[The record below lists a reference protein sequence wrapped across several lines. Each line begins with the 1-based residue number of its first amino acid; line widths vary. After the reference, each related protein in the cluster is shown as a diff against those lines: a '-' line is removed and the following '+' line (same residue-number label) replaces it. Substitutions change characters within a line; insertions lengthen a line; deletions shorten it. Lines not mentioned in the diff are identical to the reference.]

1 MDYRNILL
9 EIDEGVAF
17 IKINRPKALNALNQ
31 ELLLELIAAFQ
42 GLDKDENIRVVI
54 LSGEGKAFV
63 AGADLKEM
71 MNMSSPEARRFSE
84 TGQAL
89 MEIMGN
95 SGKPII
101 AAVDGFALGGGM
113 ELAMACDFIF
123 ASDKAKFGQ
132 PEINLGLIPGF
143 GGTQRLSRLIG
154 KSRAKELIFTGE
166 MISGQEA
173 KELGIVNKV
182 FPTEELFNEVRKVAA
197 GIASKGALSLR
208 LAKSAIDSGYD
219 VDLTNGCH
227 MERDSFALCF
237 SHQDQKEGIGAF
249 LGKRKPKFT
258 SK

>member
-1 MDYRNILL
+1 MDYKNILL
-9 EIDEGVAF
+9 EIDERVAF

-31 ELLLELIAAFQ
+31 EMLLELIAAFQ
-42 GLDKDENIRVVI
+42 GLDKDENVRVII

-84 TGQAL
+84 TGHAL

-154 KSRAKELIFTGE
+154 KARAKELIFTGE

-182 FPTEELFNEVRKVAA
+182 FPTEELFNEVKKVAA
-197 GIASKGALSLR
+197 SIASKGALSLR